1 MVTPS
6 LRIGD
11 TQRRAV
17 DSRLQAAVGDG
28 ILTLTE
34 YDERSRETW
43 GARTQADLDA
53 VVADLPP
60 AAMTASAAGAPA
72 AGVPGRLGRPRPR
85 WAVAVLGEH
94 TTTGPVTARQRTHAL
109 SVLGRTTVDLRR
121 TDLPA
126 VVHVSATAVLGTT
139 VVLVPVGVR
148 VEAHGMSLLGSRE
161 EHIAGAVAGAPTIRV
176 RALGVLGSVE
186 IGHGADGR
194 VPAAVVPV
202 VPVRPG
208 RRAARCGSRAVV
220 APGRRRP
227 PLVRALVAGALVVG
241 VAAGG
246 SALLLER
253 TDQASVFGSG
263 STDVSG
269 ATVDTTVRVGVL
281 FGSEKVVVADD
292 AQVDLSGVVVFGS
305 TGMRQGKVGS
315 GPVVHV
321 HVHASGGFGSVQ
333 VVRKSDSAATGD

>member
-60 AAMTASAAGAPA
+60 AAMTAAAGAPA

-94 TTTGPVTARQRTHAL
+94 TTTGPVAARQRTHAL

-148 VEAHGMSLLGSRE
+148 VEANGMSLLGSRE
-161 EHIAGAVAGAPTIRV
+161 EHIAGAIAGAPTVRV
-176 RALGVLGSVE
+176 RSLGVLGSVE
-186 IGHGADGR
+186 IGHGDNGR

-208 RRAARCGSRAVV
+208 RRAARSGSRAVLT
-220 APGRRRP
+220 PGRRRP

-305 TGMRQGKVGS
+305 TGIRQGPVGS

-321 HVHASGGFGSVQ
+321 HVHAAGGFGSVQ

>member
-94 TTTGPVTARQRTHAL
+94 NTIGPVAARQRTHAL

-148 VEAHGMSLLGSRE
+148 VEANGMSLLGSRE

-202 VPVRPG
+202 RPG
-208 RRAARCGSRAVV
+208 RRAARSGSRAVV
-220 APGRRRP
+220 TPGRRRP

-281 FGSEKVVVADD
+281 FGIEKVVVADD

-305 TGMRQGKVGS
+305 TVIRQGPVGS

-333 VVRKSDSAATGD
+333 VIRKSDSAATGD